1 MSALL
6 VTAGEI
12 LVEIMASTIGTG
24 FREAQSLIGPF
35 PSGAPAIFIDQ
46 AARLGASCAMIGA
59 VGDDDFGR
67 VNVDRL
73 SADGV
78 DVSAIAVH
86 PDIAT
91 GTAFVRYRADGSRDF
106 VFNIR
111 HSASGRIALT
121 PEASRVISQ
130 ASRIHVMGSALTIPS
145 VRKIVEHAVAAIK
158 ARGGSVSF
166 DPNIRKEMMSD
177 AAFTATLRQ
186 ILAVT
191 DLFLPSGEE
200 ILLFSPAADEREA
213 ARRLISQ
220 GVKEIALKRG
230 AAGAEVFTREGTVG
244 GQAFKVVE
252 VDPTGAG
259 DCFGA
264 TYAVC
269 RDKGMSI
276 ERSLAYANAAGARA
290 VTVKGPME
298 GASTFADLDAFIA
311 KREAKT

>member
-1 MSALL
+1 
-6 VTAGEI
+6 
-12 LVEIMASTIGTG
+12 
-24 FREAQSLIGPF
+24 
-35 PSGAPAIFIDQ
+35 
-46 AARLGASCAMIGA
+46 MIGA

-86 PDIAT
+86 PGIAT

-121 PEASRVISQ
+121 PEASRVISR

-145 VRKIVEHAVAAIK
+145 VRNILEDAVATIK

-166 DPNIRKEMMSD
+166 DPNMRKEMMSD
-177 AAFTATLRQ
+177 EALTATLRQ

-200 ILLFSPAADEREA
+200 ILLFSPASDEREA

-230 AAGAEVFTREGTVG
+230 AAGAEVFTSHGTVSA
-244 GQAFKVVE
+244 QAFKVVE

-264 TYAVC
+264 TYTVC

-298 GASTFADLDAFIA
+298 GVSTFADLDAFMA

>member
-1 MSALL
+1 MTGLL
-6 VTAGEI
+6 VTVGEI
-12 LVEIMASTIGTG
+12 LVEIMATTIGTG
-24 FREAQSLIGPF
+24 FREPQSLIGPF

-46 AARLGASCAMIGA
+46 AARLGAACAMIGA

-67 VNVDRL
+67 VNLDRL

-78 DVSAIAVH
+78 DVSAIAIH

-91 GTAFVRYRADGSRDF
+91 GSAFVRYRADGARHF
-106 VFNIR
+106 VFNVR

-121 PEASRVISQ
+121 PEAKRII
-130 ASRIHVMGSALTIPS
+130 ARARRIHVMGSALGIPAVRS
-145 VRKIVEHAVAAIK
+145 VVEQAVATIK
-158 ARGGSVSF
+158 AGGGAVSF

-177 AAFTATLRQ
+177 DALTSTLRQ
-186 ILAVT
+186 ILAAT

-200 ILLFSPAADEREA
+200 ILMFSQASDEQDA

-230 AAGAEVFTREGTVG
+230 ADGAQVYTAAETVSA
-244 GQAFKVVE
+244 QSLKVVE

-264 TYAVC
+264 TYTVC

-276 ERSLAYANAAGARA
+276 EQSLRYANAAGARA
-290 VTVKGPME
+290 VTFKGPME
-298 GASTFADLDAFIA
+298 GVSSFAELDHFIA
-311 KREAKT
+311 QQAAPA